1 MKVKSSIKTCLGNT
15 AGNVHYIDYVS
26 FRFKKKSYYRYVQK
40 TDMVMN
46 KPQKLDINSP
56 ENLLYVL
63 CKNILGS
70 IRKNLP
76 DGKYPD

>member
-1 MKVKSSIKTCLGNT
+1 MEVKSSIKTCLGNT
-15 AGNVHYIDYVS
+15 AGNIHCIDYVS
-26 FRFKKKSYYRYVQK
+26 FRFRKKSYDYVQK

-70 IRKNLP
+70 TRKNLP

>member
-1 MKVKSSIKTCLGNT
+1 
-15 AGNVHYIDYVS
+15 
-26 FRFKKKSYYRYVQK
+26 
-40 TDMVMN
+40 MVMN

-70 IRKNLP
+70 TRKNLP